1 MVRFTAIDNV
11 RDISRQETPHQRNEG
26 CSMQIG

>member
-11 RDISRQETPHQRNEG
+11 RDISRQETPHQRNKG
-26 CSMQIG
+26 CSVQIG